1 MELNLE
7 LNYGIENALEST
19 RESIELGRG
28 QFGSGSK
35 TMELNHFGYDFKFGL
50 DPTHAHPI

>member
-28 QFGSGSK
+28 SSV
-35 TMELNHFGYDFKFGL
+35 LGL
-50 DPTHAHPI
+50 KPWN